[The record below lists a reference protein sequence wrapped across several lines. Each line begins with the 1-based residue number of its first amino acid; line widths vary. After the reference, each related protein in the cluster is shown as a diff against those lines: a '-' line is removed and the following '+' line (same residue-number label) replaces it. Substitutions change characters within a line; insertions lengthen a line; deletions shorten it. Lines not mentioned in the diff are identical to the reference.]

1 MMIICTH
8 QVCHIGRFELHKLDA
23 GAELLFVEEHLG
35 QQQRQ
40 QEQQQREHGRGQH
53 QQWGEQWRCWEG
65 GGGEDELAAE
75 VSITLTTAIIIT
87 SSAKVISFEAHP
99 FPHLELRH
107 HIFID
112 HLLLIS
118 NFPVHHWYDNWNSP
132 HQISWSIKIRN
143 IMINKNQKYHDQ
155 WKIRNIMT
163 NEKSEI
169 SMTND

>member
-1 MMIICTH
+1 MIICTH

-23 GAELLFVEEHLG
+23 GAELLLIEEHLG

-40 QEQQQREHGRGQH
+40 QEQQQREHGRVQH
-53 QQWGEQWRCWEG
+53 QQWGKQWRCSEG

-118 NFPVHHWYDNWNSP
+118 NFPVHHWYD
-132 HQISWSIKIRN
+132 
-143 IMINKNQKYHDQ
+143 D
-155 WKIRNIMT
+155 
-163 NEKSEI
+163 
-169 SMTND
+169 